1 VTEGSAVFVDGD
13 VLAGIVSED
22 IGAFVST
29 VVPSTRLASVGC
41 RLFPQSG
48 SDPASPVSTAPG
60 AVLKPT
66 GRGTW
71 TADVASAAEISIG
84 MIARVTD
91 DRLPRS
97 TLGARVGRVIAIEPI
112 EQVPLA
118 RRIEVEPIALARDAT
133 SAVVVIESRTEPAA
147 GGAR

>member
-1 VTEGSAVFVDGD
+1 
-13 VLAGIVSED
+13 
-22 IGAFVST
+22 
-29 VVPSTRLASVGC
+29 
-41 RLFPQSG
+41 
-48 SDPASPVSTAPG
+48 
-60 AVLKPT
+60 
-66 GRGTW
+66 
-71 TADVASAAEISIG
+71 
-84 MIARVTD
+84 MIARATD

-118 RRIEVEPIALARDAT
+118 RRIEVEPIARARDAT